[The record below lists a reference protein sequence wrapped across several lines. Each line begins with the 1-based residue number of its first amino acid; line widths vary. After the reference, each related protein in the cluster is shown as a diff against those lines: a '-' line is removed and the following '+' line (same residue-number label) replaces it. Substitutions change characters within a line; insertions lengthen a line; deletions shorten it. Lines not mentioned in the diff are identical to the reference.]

1 MDRKTLFAFALI
13 AVAGAEI
20 ASAQP
25 IYLADFND
33 ASQAADFGIDRANPG
48 GFTVDDGNNNV
59 LVINNTA
66 ADAPGQTSGFYNF
79 HGIQTGP
86 AGDFNAGPGA
96 LLTVEVF
103 IPSSWNDAAAR
114 LAGDLWAR
122 IDDPAQTIGNDLY
135 PTVGVYNYGDS
146 NGLQVSLFSP
156 TVNGFDSAMGQN
168 ILDLPAVTINF
179 DVFNTLGIRFTGTS
193 VEYLFNGVVVA
204 TDSDAIYAT
213 ATELDQAYLQTW
225 QGNADYSATFDNL
238 TLVPTP
244 ASAAIL
250 GFGGLAAARR
260 RR

>member
-1 MDRKTLFAFALI
+1 MTRNTLI
-13 AVAGAEI
+13 ALAIVAAAGAEI

-48 GFTVDDGNNNV
+48 GFTVDDGDNNV

-66 ADAPGQTSGFYNF
+66 ADAPGQTASFYNF

-96 LLTVEVF
+96 LLTVDIFV
-103 IPSSWNDAAAR
+103 PSSWDSPTES
-114 LAGDLWAR
+114 LGGDLWAR
-122 IDDPAQTIGNDLY
+122 IDDPAQTIGFDLY
-135 PTVGVYNYGDS
+135 PSTGVYNYGDG

-156 TVNGFDSAMGQN
+156 TANGFDSASGPF
-168 ILDLPAVTINF
+168 LDLPGVTIIF
-179 DVFNTLGIRFTGTS
+179 DAFNTLGIRFTGTS

-213 ATELDQAYLQTW
+213 AIDLDQAYLQTW
-225 QGNADYSATFDNL
+225 QGTADYSATFDNL

-250 GFGGLAAARR
+250 GLGGLAAFRR